1 MDGFTVRVEDAQV
14 QELLHKL
21 GRQAGGTRDIMDA
34 MGTALLS
41 QIQEG
46 YQREQSPDGRAWKKL
61 APATIRSR
69 RRAGHWPG
77 PMLRVSGELFR
88 SITYQAGDGRL
99 EIGSNKPYAAIHQFG
114 GQVSRPERRGVL
126 RFKVNMET
134 GKSRFAKQ
142 SKANFE
148 QDVTFRAGA
157 VTIPARPY
165 LFTASGTLPDPWI
178 AAVLGILRTYLE
190 VAP

>member
-1 MDGFTVRVEDAQV
+1 MDGFTVRIEDAQV

-21 GRQAGGTRDIMDA
+21 GRQAGGTRDAMDA
-34 MGTALLS
+34 IGRALLAE
-41 QIQEG
+41 IQES

-69 RRAGHWPG
+69 KRSGHWPG
-77 PMLRVSGELFR
+77 PVLRVTGDLFR
-88 SITYQAGDGRL
+88 SITYQAGDGHL
-99 EIGSNKPYAAIHQFG
+99 EIGSNSPYSAIHQFG
-114 GQVSRPERRGVL
+114 GQVMRPERRGVL
-126 RFKVNMET
+126 RFKVNMKT
-134 GKSRFAKQ
+134 GKSRFAKK

-148 QDVTFRAGA
+148 QDATFRAGA

-178 AAVLGILRTYLE
+178 AAVLGILRKYLE
-190 VAP
+190 AAP